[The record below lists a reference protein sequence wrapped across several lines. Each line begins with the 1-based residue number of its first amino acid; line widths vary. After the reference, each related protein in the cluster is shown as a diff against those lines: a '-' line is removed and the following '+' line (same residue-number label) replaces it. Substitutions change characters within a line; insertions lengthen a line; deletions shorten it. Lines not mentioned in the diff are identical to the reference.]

1 LRLKKEAEY
10 FMECLLHP
18 QREAMIHIFFGERAA
33 SKIADVPKDTP
44 VMDIK
49 KAGIIGS
56 GTMGGGIAMCFAN
69 AGIPVHIIDQDE
81 DNLKRGMSV
90 IEKNYDFMV
99 GRGKLTS
106 DQKEAVFGLI
116 SSSLDYKDLHD
127 CDIAIEAVYENLDL
141 KMDIFKSLDEH
152 VKPGAILASNTSGLD
167 IDAIASVTDR
177 PELVVG
183 THFFSP
189 ANIMRL
195 LEVVRGEK
203 TSNETLATRIMWLD
217 GLEDGK
223 NKGKGVDSYNRYIYI
238 HGTHEEGLIGQKAS
252 HGCIRMFNSD
262 VIELFNVVK
271 KGTKVY
277 IRA

>member
-1 LRLKKEAEY
+1 
-10 FMECLLHP
+10 
-18 QREAMIHIFFGERAA
+18 
-33 SKIADVPKDTP
+33 
-44 VMDIK
+44 
-49 KAGIIGS
+49 
-56 GTMGGGIAMCFAN
+56 MCFAN
-69 AGIPVHIIDQDE
+69 AGIPVHIIDQDA

-106 DQKEAVFGLI
+106 EQKDAVFGLI

-167 IDAIASVTDR
+167 IDAIASVTKR

-195 LEVVRGEK
+195 LEVVGDTVGDPFK
-203 TSNETLATRIMWLD
+203 DTSGPAMNI
-217 GLEDGK
+217 
-223 NKGKGVDSYNRYIYI
+223 
-238 HGTHEEGLIGQKAS
+238 LINVMAIVS
-252 HGCIRMFNSD
+252 L
-262 VIELFNVVK
+262 VIAPLLS
-271 KGTKVY
+271 
-277 IRA
+277 I